1 LAPKI
6 ARLLLF
12 LSYWVYRAA
21 AADVVVG
28 VVVVVD
34 QLLDDAAGRA
44 QRALRRFETATV
56 LT

>member
-1 LAPKI
+1 LRQQRF
-6 ARLLLF
+6 ARD
-12 LSYWVYRAA
+12 RAA

-44 QRALRRFETATV
+44 QRAARALSGD
-56 LT
+56 LKLQSY